1 MPALSFRRRRTFI
14 EPLENRLLLSGT
26 LDPGFG
32 NGGIATA
39 TFGGPGGT
47 GFNIYATA
55 VQSDGKVVEA
65 GVDSDGFCVLFRFR
79 IDGTP
84 DPGFGFEGLVQFHFL
99 GRQVETATAIAIQAN
114 GDIVVAGASEIFPN
128 EPQTNNAVVARFSPS
143 GVRDNSFVANQLYL
157 YGSSVSSILIQNGT
171 DSDVT
176 NDYFVIV
183 GTELTENA
191 NENDSIFIVR
201 LDNGGNNVGVAG
213 SQQWETLDLGDNVRT
228 LGATLDL
235 TAGARFQDVV
245 IVGSYGNST
254 FTASK
259 FSVVR
264 LRAGDLT
271 LDPTF
276 SGDGKLIV
284 PFVTEDKFS
293 YATSALVQSD
303 GKIVVAGVYALT
315 NRTTRGVG
323 VMRLNPDGSGDKSFG
338 VSNGQYA
345 ATFINDLSSPSNVN
359 SVAVIPSQTGEL
371 LMGAEALDGVHVLCL
386 TKNGKLD
393 TVFNN
398 SGSALVYGAV
408 IDGDFSMCPAPGGKF
423 VIGGGDQLLAERF
436 YDRALATIY
445 IDSLDP
451 YASETGPDPAS
462 FRIVQLETRPVGTR
476 VYFTPS
482 GTATPP
488 GSIPKFVDYSGIS
501 TSFLSWYVD
510 VPAGSITSTVTITP
524 KDDAFPE
531 SDETAIFTIVPHPE
545 LYDIYS
551 PSLASTTLTI
561 SDNDGQRVSGSVY
574 QEFFNNTMRDP
585 GEPGLAG
592 VQVYL
597 DANNN
602 KKFDAGELSTTTDA
616 KGNYTFF
623 SVPVGSYMLRQTPP
637 AGMTQTSP
645 TGNGGYSISVV
656 AKLNI
661 TGKLF
666 GDKAGGA
673 PAPASLSGFTFND
686 TNKNGIF
693 DAGDVKLSGKT
704 IFLDANNNGKL
715 DAGEKSVVSDAS
727 GNWSF
732 TGLSAGTYHIRRVF
746 ATGYT
751 YSTPLL
757 DISVTAGINKVG
769 LLIGVKPV

>member
-1 MPALSFRRRRTFI
+1 MPAVSFRRRSSVI
-14 EPLENRLLLSGT
+14 ESLEKRLLLSGT

-32 NGGIATA
+32 AGGIATA

-47 GFNIYATA
+47 QFNIYATA

-65 GVDSDGFCVLFRFR
+65 GVDSHNFCVLFRFQ

-84 DPGFGFEGLVQFHFL
+84 DPAFGHGGLVEFNFYA
-99 GRQVETATAIAIQAN
+99 GNSDQVATALAIQAN
-114 GDIVVAGASEIFPN
+114 GDIVVAGDSQVYSGDPS
-128 EPQTNNAVVARFSPS
+128 VDVLVARFSPA
-143 GVRDNSFVANQLYL
+143 GVRDNSFVNHQNDGFRA
-157 YGSSVSSILIQNGT
+157 SPSAILIQNGT
-171 DSDVT
+171 DNDVT

-183 GTELTENA
+183 GTRTAYTTDQN
-191 NENDSIFIVR
+191 NDIFVTR
-201 LDNGGNNVGVAG
+201 LDNSGTAVGVAE
-213 SQQWETLDLGDNVRT
+213 SQPFEDFDLGDNARA

-235 TAGARFQDVV
+235 SSGPRFQDVV
-245 IVGSYGNST
+245 IVGSYGNRT
-254 FTASK
+254 LTTSK
-259 FSVVR
+259 FSIVR

-276 SGDGKLIV
+276 SGDGKLVV

-293 YATSALVQSD
+293 YATAALVQSD
-303 GKIVVAGVYALT
+303 GKIVVGGVYGLSNKSPT
-315 NRTTRGVG
+315 GVG
-323 VMRLNPDGSGDKSFG
+323 VMRLNADGSGDKSFG

-345 ATFINDLSSPSNVN
+345 ATFTNPSISSNIGK
-359 SVAVIPSQTGEL
+359 VAIIPSQTGDL
-371 LMGAEALDGVHVLCL
+371 LVGAEALDGVHVLCL
-386 TKNGKLD
+386 TRNGKLD

-398 SGSALVYGAV
+398 SGSALVYGAI
-408 IDGDFSMCPAPGGKF
+408 IDGSFSMCPAPGGKF
-423 VIGGGDQLLAERF
+423 VIGGGDLLLAERF

-482 GTATPP
+482 GTANAP
-488 GSIPKFVDYSGIS
+488 GGIAKFVDYSGIS

-524 KDDAFPE
+524 KDDAFAE
-531 SDETAIFTIVPHPE
+531 SDETATFTIVPHPE
-545 LYDIYS
+545 FYDLYS

-561 SDNDGQRVSGSVY
+561 FDNDGQRVSGSVY
-574 QEFFNNTMRDP
+574 QELNNNTVRDP

-602 KKFDAGELSTTTDA
+602 RKFDAGELSTTTNA
-616 KGNYTFF
+616 SGNYTFF

-637 AGMTQTSP
+637 TGQTQTSP
-645 TGNGGYSISVV
+645 TANGGYAISVI
-656 AKLNI
+656 AKLNV
-661 TGKLF
+661 TGKQF
-666 GDKAGGA
+666 GDKAGAA
-673 PAPASLSGFTFND
+673 PPPASLSGITFSD
-686 TNKNGIF
+686 VNKNGIF

-704 IFLDANNNGKL
+704 IFLDTNNNGKL
-715 DAGEKSVVSDAS
+715 DAGEKSVLSDAN
-727 GNWSF
+727 GKWSF
-732 TGLSAGTYHIRRVF
+732 TGLSAGTYHIRRIF
-746 ATGYT
+746 ATGFT

-757 DISVTAGINKVG
+757 DISVTAGMNKVG
-769 LLIGVKPV
+769 LLIGVKPI